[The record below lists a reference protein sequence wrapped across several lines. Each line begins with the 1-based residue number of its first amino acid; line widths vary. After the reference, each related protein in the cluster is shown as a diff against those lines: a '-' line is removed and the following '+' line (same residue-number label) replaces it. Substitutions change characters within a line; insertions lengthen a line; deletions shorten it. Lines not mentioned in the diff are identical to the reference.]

1 MHGHGAFYFCS
12 SRLALHEGCTAA
24 GHRSLM
30 LPRHFLPLVLLLV
43 LLIPAAASAKGKPP
57 LRVGIA
63 GTAPFINGDTTGIAM
78 DIWRE
83 IAVEM
88 AQPYTIIRFASEHE
102 ALAALDVGQLDAVV
116 GPVVISSDRAE
127 HFDLTQPYFRA
138 SLAILSRNDEFDL
151 WGRIR
156 PFFSKRLLYATTFFL
171 FILACVGTLLWLAER
186 KDNEQFP
193 TSPARGIGNG
203 MWCAIS
209 TMTTTG
215 YGDIAPITLAGR
227 IIAGAWMVISILFAT
242 SMVAGIASTL
252 TLTGMGHHVI
262 DNADQFSGKKI
273 AVLQDSPAAEFVL
286 EHSGK
291 PVPEADLEACYA
303 ALKNRRVDAVL
314 FDRPQLLFFA
324 QEKHDGDISVSDAHY
339 LPEGYGFAFRPGS
352 PYLRVVDV
360 ELLRMRENGALD
372 MILENWLGPMGIK

>member
-1 MHGHGAFYFCS
+1 
-12 SRLALHEGCTAA
+12 
-24 GHRSLM
+24 M
-30 LPRHFLPLVLLLV
+30 LPRHFLPLLLLFC
-43 LLIPAAASAKGKPP
+43 LLPTLAAAAKKKPP

-63 GTAPFINGDTTGIAM
+63 GTAPFINGDTTGIAI

-83 IAVEM
+83 IAGEM
-88 AQPYTIIRFASEHE
+88 AQPYLITRFASEHE
-102 ALAALDVGQLDAVV
+102 ALAALEAGEVDAVV
-116 GPVVISSDRAE
+116 GPVTISSDRAE
-127 HFDLTQPYFRA
+127 RFGLTQPYCRA
-138 SLAILSRNDEFDL
+138 SLSILSRSDEFDL
-151 WGRIR
+151 WGRIQ
-156 PFFSKRLLYATTFFL
+156 PFFSKRLLYATGVFV

-215 YGDIAPITLAGR
+215 YGDIAPVTLAGR
-227 IIAGAWMVISILFAT
+227 IIAGAWMVISFLFAT

-252 TLTGMGHHVI
+252 TLTGMNRNVI
-262 DNADQFSGKKI
+262 DNADQFGGKKI

-291 PVPEADLEACYA
+291 PVPEPDLEACYA
-303 ALKNRRVDAVL
+303 ALKNRQVEAVL

-324 QEKHDGDISVSDAHY
+324 QQKHDGEISVSDAHY

-352 PYLRVVDV
+352 PLLKPVDV
-360 ELLRMRENGALD
+360 ELLRMKENGAVD
-372 MILENWLGPMGIK
+372 KILENWLGPMGIK